1 MAATISANNLVNYNK
16 VYYNHSMEEW
26 VEIVNKYN
34 STANNWTYYKLQ
46 AGTFGFDNIVLSLY
60 YLFENSKIS
69 DLTES
74 NIEKLSD
81 YIHEGWIINYTYW
94 RDNEPWT
101 KSDDSSFG
109 VAATF
114 CSEGAKKVEDY
125 IKPYSPLGD
134 KRRNDCAAT
143 KYNDLSKEE
152 KEKDRIIVKCVLQN
166 IQ

>member
-1 MAATISANNLVNYNK
+1 MVAIISANNLVNYNK

-46 AGTFGFDNIVLSLY
+46 HGTFGFDNIVISLY
-60 YLFENSKIS
+60 FLFENSKIS

-81 YIHEGWIINYTYW
+81 YIHEGWILNYIYW

-101 KSDDSSFG
+101 KS
-109 VAATF
+109 
-114 CSEGAKKVEDY
+114 EDY
-125 IKPYSPLGD
+125 TKPYSPLGD

-143 KYNDLSKEE
+143 KYNDLSEEE
-152 KEKDRIIVKCVLQN
+152 KEKDRIIVKCVLEN
-166 IQ
+166 IN